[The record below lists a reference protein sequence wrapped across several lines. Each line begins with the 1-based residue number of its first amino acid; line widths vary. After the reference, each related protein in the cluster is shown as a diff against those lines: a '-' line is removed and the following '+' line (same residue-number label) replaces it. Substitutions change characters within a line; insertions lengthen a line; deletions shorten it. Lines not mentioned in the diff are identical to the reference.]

1 MDQRLSNKFILY
13 LNGMAG
19 ASFDSME
26 DAEDAVAKIFPKL
39 KGKGYSIE
47 IKRERCDDETVKKIQ
62 ESLKS
67 YLSDILDEVATVPS
81 VGTTRTTPGG
91 TTANVANATPAT
103 SATVTSAPKTQQE
116 IDAMAQILKN
126 AGLNQSQLNQIIAK
140 AR

>member
-1 MDQRLSNKFILY
+1 MGKRLSNKFILY

-19 ASFDSME
+19 AVFESMSA
-26 DAEDAVAKIFPKL
+26 AEDVVAKIFPKL
-39 KGKGYSIE
+39 KNKDFSIE
-47 IKRERCDDETVKKIQ
+47 IKREYCDDEIVKKIQ

-67 YLSDILDEVATVPS
+67 YLSEILDEVATVPS
-81 VGTTRTTPGG
+81 VGTTPGS
-91 TTANVANATPAT
+91 TVANVANIAPTS

-116 IDAMAQILKN
+116 IDSMAQILKN